1 MRRGVFLLLL
11 ALRPT
16 AGLAQGAEYPSPASP
31 PIPAET
37 AAAAAPAAVAAG
49 QADAPIDA
57 HVAAPVRTL
66 TRSLPARPAD
76 LRPELLRTPV
86 GAFAASLI
94 LPGAGQAALGLRR
107 WALYGLAELTLWG
120 VHLEAAADV
129 RRLTGRYR
137 DLAWEAA
144 RLPTGPAQR
153 AEGSWGYYETV
164 GQYLR
169 SGAFD
174 TDPSATDVQPET
186 DPSTY
191 NGYVWELA
199 RGIFLP
205 GGTVDPSSPAY
216 ADAVAYYRDHAAG
229 PDFLWDW
236 SGRLDDLERY
246 RTLIDDADQEARVR
260 STALGLVLANHL
272 VSAVDALLVARMR
285 AAGGVRIDSR
295 LTTTAGDL
303 RWHVGL
309 RIPVRN
315 R

>member
-16 AGLAQGAEYPSPASP
+16 AGLAQGAEYPSPAP
-31 PIPAET
+31 PPTKAET
-37 AAAAAPAAVAAG
+37 AAAAAPVAVVAG
-49 QADAPIDA
+49 PADASMGTL
-57 HVAAPVRTL
+57 AP
-66 TRSLPARPAD
+66 SLPAQPAD

-129 RRLTGRYR
+129 RRLTDRYR

-144 RLPTGPAQR
+144 RLPTGPAGR

-174 TDPSATDVQPET
+174 ADPSATDVQPET

-205 GGTVDPSSPAY
+205 GGTADPSSPAY

-236 SGRLDDLERY
+236 SGRPDDLERY
-246 RTLIDDADQEARVR
+246 RTLIDDADHEARVR